1 MIPISHRNNKS
12 EERTYYSSNTNSDDY
27 STSEK
32 LSNTADSAIIHHLTT
47 SEAPLNQHYYIDMGN
62 EDVNSA
68 MAEFIKNNQNLL
80 TLTRR
85 QELNIDNEEVKN
97 IVEKE
102 TRKLREDLAKLL
114 DLKIKVLP
122 PFSSGIYLVEFENLK
137 PYEMEKLLKMLQE
150 NINKRYNNDSIV
162 LIGINKIKDVTETY
176 EDEID
181 KEIERLQKL
190 KKELKDIRF
199 IC

>member
-12 EERTYYSSNTNSDDY
+12 EERAYYSSNTNNDDY

-32 LSNTADSAIIHHLTT
+32 LSNTVDSAIIHHLTT

-137 PYEMEKLLKMLQE
+137 PHEMEKLLKMLQE